1 MAGSIGVVR
10 QVVGEVFAVAADGS
24 RRALSEGDRVFAGE
38 QLVTGALGAVAVT
51 LANGQ
56 ELVLGRESSM
66 PLNNALLAGA
76 PDDTQPG
83 MDNPPATPSQQD
95 LTDVEKLQAAIA
107 AGVDPT
113 QAAEATAAGP
123 GGGAGGGNAGGGHSF
138 VLLGETAGRVDPN
151 IGFPTG
157 PIAFAVDFP
166 QPETGIPDIP
176 LAAPVEVPVNGVPT
190 AVDDGQTVTEGQEG
204 VQGNVLDNDDGGP
217 DLPTTFV
224 SWQAP
229 GASSGPD
236 GSLLLNTPYG
246 VVTLNPDGS
255 YSFVLANG
263 TPLVE
268 GLGEGESVQ
277 LTYGYSIQDSNGDQS
292 SATLTITVNG
302 SNDIPTVEVNFP
314 DAGGGVVR
322 VFESGLPGGSS
333 AGDGSNVVHGTFT
346 IRDPD
351 GLDKLKSLGVGGLD
365 LQIDSVNPL
374 GSLIGRGFDAA
385 YGTVQITGFDL
396 STGTFSFSYT
406 LTRPITDLAAGE
418 ERDGFLI
425 SLSDGLG
432 LPVSA
437 NVSIEIVDDVP
448 QANPDS
454 RSLTENGVPSS
465 LSGNVLGNDV
475 GGADQPKAF
484 SSWNGVAGATV
495 GEGGSLLVNTPYG

>member
-24 RRALSEGDRVFAGE
+24 RRLLTEGDRVFAGE
-38 QLVTGALGAVAVT
+38 QLVTGAQGAVAVA

-66 PLNNALLAGA
+66 ALNNSLLAGT
-76 PDDTQPG
+76 PDATQPAAA
-83 MDNPPATPSQQD
+83 DSAATPSEQD
-95 LTDVEKLQAAIA
+95 LTDVEKLQAAIE

-123 GGGAGGGNAGGGHSF
+123 GSGSGGSGNAGGGHSF

-157 PIAFAVDFP
+157 PIGSVPEFP
-166 QPETGIPDIP
+166 NPDVAIAAEEPEVVVP
-176 LAAPVEVPVNGVPT
+176 PVNGVPV
-190 AVDDGQTVTEGQEG
+190 AADDAQTVEEGREG
-204 VQGNVLDNDDGGP
+204 VQGNVLDNDDVGP
-217 DLPTTFV
+217 DLPTQFL

-229 GASSGPD
+229 GASSGPN
-236 GSLLLNTPYG
+236 GSLLVSTPYG

-255 YSFVLANG
+255 YNFELANG
-263 TPLVE
+263 TPAVE
-268 GLGEGESVQ
+268 GLGEGETVNIDF
-277 LTYGYSIQDSNGDQS
+277 GYSIQDGNGDQS
-292 SATLTITVNG
+292 SANLTITIVG
-302 SNDIPTVEVNFP
+302 QNDVPTVEVNFP
-314 DAGGGVVR
+314 NAEGGVVR
-322 VFESGLPGGSS
+322 VFERGLPGGSS
-333 AGDGSNVVHGTFT
+333 EGDGSNVVHGTFT

-365 LQIDSVNPL
+365 LQIDPEHPL
-374 GSLIGRGFDAA
+374 ASLIGGGFEAA
-385 YGTVQITGFDL
+385 FGTVRITGFDA

-432 LPVSA
+432 LPILT
-437 NVSIEIVDDVP
+437 NVSIEIVDD
-448 QANPDS
+448 
-454 RSLTENGVPSS
+454 
-465 LSGNVLGNDV
+465 
-475 GGADQPKAF
+475 
-484 SSWNGVAGATV
+484 
-495 GEGGSLLVNTPYG
+495 